1 MNAHPTYSGNEIIRR
16 SDKTY
21 FPGGGWVEE
30 AVTEQAVTESAAIE
44 PRKKD
49 YW

>member
-1 MNAHPTYSGNEIIRR
+1 MSAELMAIAKALTLAFALAS
-16 SDKTY
+16 S
-21 FPGGGWVEE
+21 
-30 AVTEQAVTESAAIE
+30 VTEQAVTESAAIE